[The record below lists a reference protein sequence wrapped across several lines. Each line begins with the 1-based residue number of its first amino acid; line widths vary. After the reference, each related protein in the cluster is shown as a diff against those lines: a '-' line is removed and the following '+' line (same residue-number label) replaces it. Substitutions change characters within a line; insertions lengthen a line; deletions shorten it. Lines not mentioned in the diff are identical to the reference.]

1 MKQINA
7 EIACDKNTASPESSG
22 LINQLRQ
29 IDIGAVPIALFITIC
44 AIVAISAYANFLPK
58 NMIGGLAVIMTL
70 GFALA
75 QLGKSIPVLRDIGG
89 PAILCLMVPSVLV
102 YFNVFQPNV
111 MGTVHLLMKDAN
123 LLYFVIA
130 SLVVGSILGMNRV
143 ILIQGM
149 IRMFV
154 PLVVG
159 TVTAVITGLLVGK
172 LFGFTF
178 YHTFFFIIVPIIG
191 GGIGEGILPLSL
203 AYSAILGSTPDV
215 YVAQLAPAA
224 VLGNI
229 FAIVTAGVLAR
240 IGMQRKALSGDG
252 MLIRSAQENAM
263 FAIKEQSG
271 NVDFQ
276 LMGGGLLVICAF
288 FIVGGLFEHIVH
300 IPGPVLMILFAVLCK
315 YCRVIPASMETGAH
329 SFYKFVSTA
338 LVWPLMIG
346 LGMLY
351 VPLESV
357 VAVFS
362 VGYVVVCGSVVL
374 SMGLVS
380 FLIAPYLKM
389 FPVEAAIVTCC
400 HSGLGGTGD
409 VAILSA
415 SNRMGLMPFA
425 QIATRIGGASTV
437 IGATLLLGWLV

>member
-7 EIACDKNTASPESSG
+7 ELACDKNTASSESSG

-111 MGTVHLLMKDAN
+111 MSTVHLLMKDAN

>member
-1 MKQINA
+1 MENNSLNHPVDNSLPARPALRMLGSA
-7 EIACDKNTASPESSG
+7 EVGS
-22 LINQLRQ
+22 
-29 IDIGAVPIALFITIC
+29 VPLVLFVGI
-44 AIVAISAYANFLPK
+44 AIVVAVAAYASVLPK

-70 GFALA
+70 GFAFA
-75 QLGKSIPVLRDIGG
+75 KIGRMVPVLKDIGG
-89 PAILCLMVPSVLV
+89 PAILCLMVPSALV
-102 YFNVFQPNV
+102 YFEMFAPHTLA
-111 MGTVHLLMKDAN
+111 TVHLLMKEAN

-130 SLVVGSILGMNRV
+130 CLVVGSILGMNRV

-149 IRMFV
+149 VRMFV

-159 TVTAVITGLLVGK
+159 TVVAILTGLLVGT
-172 LFGFTF
+172 LFGYSL

-203 AYSAILGSTPDV
+203 AYSAILGQTPDV

-224 VLGNI
+224 VVGNI
-229 FAIVTAGVLAR
+229 FAIICAGVLAR
-240 IGMQRKALSGDG
+240 LGVRRPELSGSG
-252 MLIRSAQENAM
+252 MLIRSREDNSVFTQAQGP
-263 FAIKEQSG
+263 QQT
-271 NVDFQ
+271 DFQ
-276 LMGGGLLVICAF
+276 LMGGGLLMICAF
-288 FIVGGLFEHIVH
+288 FIVGGLLEKLVH
-300 IPGPVLMILFAVLCK
+300 IPGPVLMILAAVICK
-315 YCRVIPASMETGAH
+315 YTKAIPAAMEVGAY
-329 SFYKFVSTA
+329 SCYKFVSAA

-362 VGYVVVCGSVVL
+362 VGYVVVCGSIVIAMAL
-374 SMGLVS
+374 SG
-380 FLIAPYLKM
+380 FLIASRLNMY
-389 FPVEAAIVTCC
+389 PVEAAIVTSC

-415 SNRMGLMPFA
+415 SNRMSLMPFA

-437 IGATLLLGWLV
+437 IAATLLMNWVV

>member
-7 EIACDKNTASPESSG
+7 EMACEKNTAAPDTSG
-22 LINQLRQ
+22 IINQIRH
-29 IDIGAVPIALFITIC
+29 IDIGAVPIALFVTIC
-44 AIVAISAYANFLPK
+44 AIVSVSAYANFLPK

-75 QLGKSIPVLRDIGG
+75 QLGKSIPLLRDIGG

-111 MGTVHLLMKDAN
+111 MSTVHLLMKDAN

-149 IRMFV
+149 VRMFV

-159 TVTAVITGLLVGK
+159 TVTAVATGLLVGK
-172 LFGFTF
+172 LFGFSF

-203 AYSAILGSTPDV
+203 AYSAILGSAPDV

-252 MLIRSAQENAM
+252 MLIRSAQENAV
-263 FAIKEQSG
+263 FAIKESG
-271 NVDFQ
+271 GHVDFQ
-276 LMGGGLLVICAF
+276 LMGGGLLVICVF
-288 FIVGGLFEHIVH
+288 FIVGGLFEHILH

>member
-7 EIACDKNTASPESSG
+7 ELACDKNTASSESSG

-111 MGTVHLLMKDAN
+111 MSTVHLLMKDAN

-159 TVTAVITGLLVGK
+159 TITAVITGLLVGK

-263 FAIKEQSG
+263 FAIKGQSG

>member
-7 EIACDKNTASPESSG
+7 ELACDKNTASSESSG

-29 IDIGAVPIALFITIC
+29 MDIGAVPIALFITIC

-240 IGMQRKALSGDG
+240 IGMQRLS
-252 MLIRSAQENAM
+252 LI
-263 FAIKEQSG
+263 
-271 NVDFQ
+271 
-276 LMGGGLLVICAF
+276 
-288 FIVGGLFEHIVH
+288 HI
-300 IPGPVLMILFAVLCK
+300 
-315 YCRVIPASMETGAH
+315 
-329 SFYKFVSTA
+329 
-338 LVWPLMIG
+338 
-346 LGMLY
+346 
-351 VPLESV
+351 
-357 VAVFS
+357 
-362 VGYVVVCGSVVL
+362 
-374 SMGLVS
+374 
-380 FLIAPYLKM
+380 
-389 FPVEAAIVTCC
+389 
-400 HSGLGGTGD
+400 
-409 VAILSA
+409 
-415 SNRMGLMPFA
+415 
-425 QIATRIGGASTV
+425 
-437 IGATLLLGWLV
+437 

>member
-7 EIACDKNTASPESSG
+7 EMACEKNVSSPDSSG
-22 LINQLRQ
+22 IINQIRQ
-29 IDIGAVPIALFITIC
+29 IDIGAVPIALFVTIC
-44 AIVAISAYANFLPK
+44 AIVAVSAYANFLPK

-75 QLGKSIPVLRDIGG
+75 QLGKSMPLLRDIGG

-111 MGTVHLLMKDAN
+111 MATVHLLMKDAN

-149 IRMFV
+149 VRMFV

-159 TVTAVITGLLVGK
+159 TVTAVVTGLLVGK

-178 YHTFFFIIVPIIG
+178 YHTFFFIIVPIVG

-203 AYSAILGSTPDV
+203 AYSAILGGGPDL

-252 MLIRSAQENAM
+252 MLIRSAQENAV
-263 FAIKEQSG
+263 FAIKETGG

-288 FIVGGLFEHIVH
+288 FIVGGLFEHILH

-362 VGYVVVCGSVVL
+362 LGYVVVCGSVVL

-415 SNRMGLMPFA
+415 SNRMELMPFA